1 MPRQAQSWARLSVER
16 LHVRGPV
23 NDDDEQ
29 ARLLVYGSV
38 VLRFVGTEVA
48 VGTRSG
54 HLAVRLKSARALA
67 DPAPPPAAVAA
78 ATCWHHPSPE
88 RERISCAAPSP
99 RQPRT
104 GRSAARAPAI
114 RSPRPCRPVSARVA
128 QRLAA
133 LQVMA
138 GRWALEAQAP
148 AASSRASASRF
159 CRVRRNMDSHSTTPR
174 IASASKVVWSASA
187 AHSAIAVNEGR
198 RPAPRMPPG
207 PGS

>member
-1 MPRQAQSWARLSVER
+1 VPAPAQSWARLSVER

-78 ATCWHHPSPE
+78 ATCWHHPSPA

-128 QRLAA
+128 SGSLPSRSWRGGARWGRRHRPRHRGHQRPGSAGSAGTWTRIA
-133 LQVMA
+133 LRR
-138 GRWALEAQAP
+138 G
-148 AASSRASASRF
+148 SRA
-159 CRVRRNMDSHSTTPR
+159 HPR
-174 IASASKVVWSASA
+174 
-187 AHSAIAVNEGR
+187 
-198 RPAPRMPPG
+198 
-207 PGS
+207 